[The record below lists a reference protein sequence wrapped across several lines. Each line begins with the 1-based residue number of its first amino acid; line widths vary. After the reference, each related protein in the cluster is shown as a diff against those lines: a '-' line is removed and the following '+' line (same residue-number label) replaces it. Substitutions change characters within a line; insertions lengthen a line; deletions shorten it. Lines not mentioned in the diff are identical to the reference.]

1 MGIMFLEDKRSKKST
16 LNQTSKHKIFTRYS
30 LMTEMTK
37 STLLGGGV
45 KEVKRNMKFPLRE
58 IPGTRKS
65 TPDN

>member
-1 MGIMFLEDKRSKKST
+1 
-16 LNQTSKHKIFTRYS
+16 
-30 LMTEMTK
+30 MTK